1 MPDHANR
8 FFLAL
13 AILGIPYAI
22 GATHLLEPMVI
33 AGRINIVLALL
44 AVSTPTVLGALGAL
58 VSTPRR

>member
-1 MPDHANR
+1 MSIRANR

-13 AILGIPYAI
+13 TVLGIPYAI
-22 GATHLLEPMVI
+22 AATYLIEPMVI
-33 AGRINIVLALL
+33 SGRINIALALL